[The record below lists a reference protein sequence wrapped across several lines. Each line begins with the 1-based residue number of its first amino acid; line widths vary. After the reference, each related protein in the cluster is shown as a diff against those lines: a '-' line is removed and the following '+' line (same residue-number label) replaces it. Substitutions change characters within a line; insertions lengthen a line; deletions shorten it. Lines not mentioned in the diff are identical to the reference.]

1 MWHKA
6 LDELGEKVC
15 ELYPFICDICHE
27 TGHFNFQCSG
37 HNNDLYHP
45 MRTAILSC
53 DDKITPNQL
62 MSLLYFWG
70 MKSYLE
76 RLLW

>member
-1 MWHKA
+1 MWLNA

-15 ELYPFICDICHE
+15 EFYPFIYKLCGDK
-27 TGHFNFQCSG
+27 GHFNFQCSG
-37 HNNDLYHP
+37 PNSNRISTVSFIV
-45 MRTAILSC
+45 MTRSLS
-53 DDKITPNQL
+53 INM
-62 MSLLYFWG
+62 MSLLCFWG

>member
-15 ELYPFICDICHE
+15 ELYPFICELCHE
-27 TGHFNFQCSG
+27 IGHFNFQCSG
-37 HNNDLYHP
+37 HNNDLSHP

-53 DDKITPNQL
+53 DDKITPN
-62 MSLLYFWG
+62 
-70 MKSYLE
+70 
-76 RLLW
+76 